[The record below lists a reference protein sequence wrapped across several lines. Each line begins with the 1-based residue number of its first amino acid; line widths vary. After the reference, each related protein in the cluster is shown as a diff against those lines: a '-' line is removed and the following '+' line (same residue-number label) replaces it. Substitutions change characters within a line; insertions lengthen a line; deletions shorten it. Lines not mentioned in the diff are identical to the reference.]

1 MIINGSNDGAW
12 ISYTSD
18 GESTQ
23 SAGLNVL
30 PWDLLVLNVR
40 RNFLFPHTI
49 LPEFGEFAEFCFG
62 EIDGN
67 CNIVDGNIDN
77 RNQKIS
83 LRLIT
88 CDMPAKHVL
97 LRESECWGER
107 KLLVTA
113 PKWATQV
120 AANRSR
126 H

>member
-1 MIINGSNDGAW
+1 MEIAISWMEILIIV
-12 ISYTSD
+12 IK
-18 GESTQ
+18 
-23 SAGLNVL
+23 
-30 PWDLLVLNVR
+30 
-40 RNFLFPHTI
+40 
-49 LPEFGEFAEFCFG
+49 
-62 EIDGN
+62 
-67 CNIVDGNIDN
+67 
-77 RNQKIS
+77 KIS